1 MEEKG
6 TPVAGAADKMQGMT
20 ITTLVLVAIAI
31 VTVLAAIWWGRKL
44 RLQRKRIEAELARSR
59 QTVHPEPGQAT
70 ETAPPPV
77 APPPPPLADTPVAAA
92 APFEAAPAAMATD
105 LATPPPPPA
114 PAVPP
119 PPAGADDFTRMKG
132 VGPKLAARLN
142 ELGITSYAQI
152 AALTPEQAADLD
164 AQLGTFKGRLVR
176 DRWIEQAGYLA
187 RDDRD
192 GFEAAFGKL

>member
-1 MEEKG
+1 MEGKG

-31 VTVLAAIWWGRKL
+31 VVVLAAIWWGRKL
-44 RLQRKRIEAELARSR
+44 RLQRKRIENELARKR
-59 QTVHPEPGQAT
+59 QTAHAEPGQAT
-70 ETAPPPV
+70 ETAPPRT

-92 APFEAAPAAMATD
+92 APFEAAPAAMAAD
-105 LATPPPPPA
+105 LATPPPTSSLSPE
-114 PAVPP
+114 
-119 PPAGADDFTRMKG
+119 GADDFTRLKG

-164 AQLGTFKGRLVR
+164 AQLGTFKGRLQR